1 MHLPR
6 RTCKMFIL
14 LQLGQK
20 RSCNV
25 TKRSKLS
32 DMKQEEIQMYKTDA
46 IRNTNLPE
54 TRSHKYTKKI
64 QSKHNEIQ
72 MINKR

>member
-1 MHLPR
+1 MHLPTK
-6 RTCKMFIL
+6 TCKMFIL

-20 RSCNV
+20 RSYNV

-32 DMKQEEIQMYKTDA
+32 DTKQEEIQMYKTDA

-54 TRSHKYTKKI
+54 THKYTKKI